1 MTRSDAW
8 TAAWSCEK
16 LISNDKVLQA
26 VPSSDNLIQLTIKE
40 YKPTITVATMS
51 EKRLIMSN
59 RPSSCSESDVDFLL
73 NIPKDAFIDGDVLEF
88 AANAPFGVGG
98 LGDLYTAINEKDFRG
113 YIPKEVRFILRGLD
127 QHSAVNHVI
136 RANSRSYIISR
147 HAAKPLRVLALNE
160 YDLTADALRSGI
172 ETYGECNFV
181 LASNPNCRLSSA
193 ATEAARHAGTG
204 ILMWRQLLGALNS
217 G

>member
-1 MTRSDAW
+1 MTRSDSW

-26 VPSSDNLIQLTIKE
+26 APSGDNLIQLTIKE
-40 YKPTITVATMS
+40 YGPTITVVTMS
-51 EKRLIMSN
+51 EKRLFMSN
-59 RPSSCSESDVDFLL
+59 IPSPCCESSIDFLL
-73 NIPKDAFIDGDVLEF
+73 NIPKDAFIDGEVLEF
-88 AANAPFGVGG
+88 SASAPFGVGG

-113 YIPKEVRFILRGLD
+113 YIPKEVRFILRGLH
-127 QHSAVNHVI
+127 QHSAVNQVI

-147 HAAKPLRVLALNE
+147 HVANPLRVLALNE
-160 YDLTADALRSGI
+160 YDLTADAVRSGI
-172 ETYGECNFV
+172 ETYGACDFV

-204 ILMWRQLLGALNS
+204 ILMWHQLLGALNS